1 MASGKLFRIS
11 AALGVTGVGFGAFG
25 AHALREQLTVSNTLE
40 TWRTGVQY
48 HLVHAVAYLVI
59 AALASFSGPARA
71 RALERVGL
79 YWLIGV
85 ICFSGSLYWI
95 ALGAPRWVGPITP
108 IGGLSLIIGW
118 IMLAFVK
125 TESPTCP
132 RS

>member
-11 AALGVTGVGFGAFG
+11 AALGVTGIGFGAFG
-25 AHALREQLTVSNTLE
+25 AHALREQLTVSGKLDA
-40 TWRTGVQY
+40 WHTGVQY

-59 AALASFSGPARA
+59 AALASVSGPTHARS
-71 RALERVGL
+71 LERVGL

-108 IGGLSLIIGW
+108 LGGLSFIIGW

-125 TESPTCP
+125 TEVSSTPKD
-132 RS
+132 